1 MVPHCPLNSHQEP
14 AATHFPFIPT
24 RIAHHSPAKGKV
36 AVAADIINCKEF
48 TELSLPVKWAQPFP
62 FPNHELSGQNFSG
75 KRGKNEWIGQGV
87 RPGIDGC
94 WDSLGRT
101 KLLQLSQWD
110 RAKGTEQCSSSKGR
124 QYLYFPAIQL
134 HAKDGGSFCIKPS
147 LLSPILWSF
156 SPTDVNLA
164 GLVRGPGQQDTI
176 FAYGSFQGMS
186 SVNFKITIHS
196 H

>member
-1 MVPHCPLNSHQEP
+1 MSWTQSTSLQWPHAQMYWRSCLT
-14 AATHFPFIPT
+14 ATATHFPFIPT

-101 KLLQLSQWD
+101 NLLQLSQWD

-124 QYLYFPAIQL
+124 QRWYRAVLIRGRCRWAPHFHVVTMDLGWTLP
-134 HAKDGGSFCIKPS
+134 DGGH
-147 LLSPILWSF
+147 
-156 SPTDVNLA
+156 V
-164 GLVRGPGQQDTI
+164 
-176 FAYGSFQGMS
+176 FQWKSKG
-186 SVNFKITIHS
+186 TYR
-196 H
+196 